1 MIQRIQSLWLLLAAL
16 VNAGLFYFDLYRA
29 DVVKNGQTVVD
40 GLRIN
45 DHYPS
50 LLIALVITILPLV
63 IIFMYKQRKR
73 QRSMAILGIVLNI
86 GFISTVLMRV
96 GNYTNSPAAPAN
108 GSYWIG
114 SILPLLSMIFLFLA
128 LKGINKDDK
137 LVKSLDR
144 LR

>member
-73 QRSMAILGIVLNI
+73 QRSIAILGIVFNI

>member
-50 LLIALVITILPLV
+50 LRIALVITILPLV